1 MKQAIY
7 APVFKCL
14 DQATFTTETKAKIL
28 QSASSNCY
36 GTPVFVLCLV
46 VGYELG
52 NPLLIWGKLTNPGNV
67 QALEN
72 NQDREEIQSQKP
84 IPIPWKASDRSNQ
97 EANVIWLHWF
107 WDSTWKDRLAT
118 QHCVGWPVK
127 SLKTEKQFRSSP
139 CAHTIL
145 DALLPQLKLQGYG
158 PGQDVCLPCPR

>member
-36 GTPVFVLCLV
+36 GTPVSVLCLV

-84 IPIPWKASDRSNQ
+84 IPIP
-97 EANVIWLHWF
+97 
-107 WDSTWKDRLAT
+107 
-118 QHCVGWPVK
+118 
-127 SLKTEKQFRSSP
+127 
-139 CAHTIL
+139 
-145 DALLPQLKLQGYG
+145 
-158 PGQDVCLPCPR
+158 